1 MAMQQLDLFA
11 AFGMPS
17 VQEEQPK
24 AAAKKKAAPK
34 VEPQLVVPE
43 AKEALAPAVEEAEAI
58 EQPADEIIID
68 APEPAAPVDSFEGP
82 ADEVIVAAPA
92 PAAPIIPVE
101 TPVVFSD
108 DKIAVKIKSKVSV
121 QMPVTEQR
129 QVIVTSRPA
138 EKSIAATVVKLKSK
152 RGRKSYKEIDAELD
166 LIEVPEDEVLH
177 QKLYY
182 SITEVAKWFKV
193 NASLLRYWENE
204 FDILKPR
211 KNRKGDRLFRPED
224 IKNLQVIYYLL
235 RNRKFSIEGAKKY
248 LRNNRQQ
255 ADVHVQLAQ
264 SLTKFRSFL
273 LELKAN
279 LGS

>member
-1 MAMQQLDLFA
+1 MAIQQLDLFA
-11 AFGMPS
+11 SFQ
-17 VQEEQPK
+17 QEPPVKEELPAVEVIAAEAPQPVIET
-24 AAAKKKAAPK
+24 A
-34 VEPQLVVPE
+34 EPVLEITP
-43 AKEALAPAVEEAEAI
+43 AALAPAK
-58 EQPADEIIID
+58 
-68 APEPAAPVDSFEGP
+68 
-82 ADEVIVAAPA
+82 EVMVPPSPA
-92 PAAPIIPVE
+92 PAAEVSREEHKPI
-101 TPVVFSD
+101 VFADENISVR
-108 DKIAVKIKSKVSV
+108 IRPKVHV
-121 QMPVTEQR
+121 QQPEPR
-129 QVIVTSRPA
+129 QVITTAKP
-138 EKSIAATVVKLKSK
+138 KSK

-166 LIEVPEDEVLH
+166 LIEIPEDEVLN

-182 SITEVAKWFKV
+182 SITEVAKWFRV

-235 RNRKFSIEGAKKY
+235 RNRKFSLEGAKKY

-255 ADVHVQLAQ
+255 ADVNVQLAQ

-279 LGS
+279 LGA

>member
-1 MAMQQLDLFA
+1 MAIQQLDLFA
-11 AFGMPS
+11 GF
-17 VQEEQPK
+17 
-24 AAAKKKAAPK
+24 
-34 VEPQLVVPE
+34 
-43 AKEALAPAVEEAEAI
+43 
-58 EQPADEIIID
+58 D
-68 APEPAAPVDSFEGP
+68 APPPTQTPPENL
-82 ADEVIVAAPA
+82 PA
-92 PAAPIIPVE
+92 PEEVAVPTITPE
-101 TPVVFSD
+101 TPVVTKEADELPVTPGITGEKFD
-108 DKIAVKIKSKVSV
+108 TAARATITDQPVIFQDEKIAVKIKPKVAVQLPRPQQRPSNAAIPASV
-121 QMPVTEQR
+121 AV
-129 QVIVTSRPA
+129 RP
-138 EKSIAATVVKLKSK
+138 KSK

-166 LIEVPEDEVLH
+166 LIEVPDEEVLN
-177 QKLYY
+177 QKMYY

-235 RNRKFSIEGAKKY
+235 RNRKFSLEGAKKY

-255 ADVHVQLAQ
+255 ADVNVQLAQ

-279 LGS
+279 LGA

>member
-1 MAMQQLDLFA
+1 MGIQQLDLFA
-11 AFGMPS
+11 AFGTPPAEEKP
-17 VQEEQPK
+17 VEAKVVIAEPEQPLIVT
-24 AAAKKKAAPK
+24 PEPV
-34 VEPQLVVPE
+34 VEVQPE
-43 AKEALAPAVEEAEAI
+43 PVIPL
-58 EQPADEIIID
+58 QPAKDESL
-68 APEPAAPVDSFEGP
+68 VF
-82 ADEVIVAAPA
+82 ADENIV
-92 PAAPIIPVE
+92 
-101 TPVVFSD
+101 
-108 DKIAVKIKSKVSV
+108 VKIKPKVAV
-121 QMPVTEQR
+121 QMPKVQP
-129 QVIVTSRPA
+129 QQAIVTAPRQMVS
-138 EKSIAATVVKLKSK
+138 ETVVKIKSK

-166 LIEVPEDEVLH
+166 LVEVPDEETLN

-235 RNRKFSIEGAKKY
+235 RNRKFSLEGAKKY
-248 LRNNRQQ
+248 LRNHRQQ
-255 ADVHVQLAQ
+255 ADVNVQLAQ

-279 LGS
+279 LGA

>member
-1 MAMQQLDLFA
+1 MGMQQLDLFA
-11 AFGMPS
+11 AFDPPPVKEKPVEAKAVVAEPG
-17 VQEEQPK
+17 QPK
-24 AAAKKKAAPK
+24 IVTP
-34 VEPQLVVPE
+34 EPLIEVQPE
-43 AKEALAPAVEEAEAI
+43 PVIPISPAKEESL
-58 EQPADEIIID
+58 
-68 APEPAAPVDSFEGP
+68 
-82 ADEVIVAAPA
+82 
-92 PAAPIIPVE
+92 
-101 TPVVFSD
+101 VFSD
-108 DKIAVKIKSKVSV
+108 DKIAVKIKPKVSV
-121 QMPVTEQR
+121 QMPKPQPQQVVVTPTRKPVVET
-129 QVIVTSRPA
+129 IVKP
-138 EKSIAATVVKLKSK
+138 KSK

-166 LIEVPEDEVLH
+166 LIEVPDEETLN

-235 RNRKFSIEGAKKY
+235 RNRKFSLEGAKKY
-248 LRNNRQQ
+248 LRNHRQQ
-255 ADVHVQLAQ
+255 ADVNVQLAQ

-279 LGS
+279 LGA

>member
-1 MAMQQLDLFA
+1 MGMQQLDLFA
-11 AFGMPS
+11 SFGTPP
-17 VQEEQPK
+17 VKEK
-24 AAAKKKAAPK
+24 AEA
-34 VEPQLVVPE
+34 VVPI
-43 AKEALAPAVEEAEAI
+43 VEEANEAVI
-58 EQPADEIIID
+58 FAPGPVAEEKTIIPPPIVTEASLIFADTNIAVRIK
-68 APEPAAPVDSFEGP
+68 PKAPVSRLQTTVK
-82 ADEVIVAAPA
+82 EVV
-92 PAAPIIPVE
+92 
-101 TPVVFSD
+101 PVV
-108 DKIAVKIKSKVSV
+108 KS
-121 QMPVTEQR
+121 
-129 QVIVTSRPA
+129 
-138 EKSIAATVVKLKSK
+138 KSK

-166 LIEVPEDEVLH
+166 LIEIPDEETLN

-235 RNRKFSIEGAKKY
+235 RNRKFSLEGAKKY
-248 LRNNRQQ
+248 LRNNRHQ
-255 ADVHVQLAQ
+255 ADVNVQLAQ

-279 LGS
+279 LGA

>member
-1 MAMQQLDLFA
+1 MATQQLDLFGT
-11 AFGMPS
+11 FD
-17 VQEEQPK
+17 
-24 AAAKKKAAPK
+24 AP
-34 VEPQLVVPE
+34 P
-43 AKEALAPAVEEAEAI
+43 AKEKQAEMLPVRKEVEE
-58 EQPADEIIID
+58 PIIT
-68 APEPAAPVDSFEGP
+68 
-82 ADEVIVAAPA
+82 VAAPSLTEEEK
-92 PAAPIIPVE
+92 IE
-101 TPVVFSD
+101 TPVAATATPDQALVFSD
-108 DKIAVKIKSKVSV
+108 DKIAVKIKPKVAV
-121 QMPVTEQR
+121 QMPQPRQILTTTATTVTL
-129 QVIVTSRPA
+129 RP
-138 EKSIAATVVKLKSK
+138 KSK

-166 LIEVPEDEVLH
+166 LIEIPDEEVLN

-235 RNRKFSIEGAKKY
+235 RNRKFSLEGAKKF

-255 ADVHVQLAQ
+255 VDMNVQLAQ

-279 LGS
+279 LGA

>member
-1 MAMQQLDLFA
+1 VFVDENIAVGVKPKVHVQQ
-11 AFGMPS
+11 P
-17 VQEEQPK
+17 
-24 AAAKKKAAPK
+24 APK
-34 VEPQLVVPE
+34 QV
-43 AKEALAPAVEEAEAI
+43 
-58 EQPADEIIID
+58 
-68 APEPAAPVDSFEGP
+68 GT
-82 ADEVIVAAPA
+82 IVKP
-92 PAAPIIPVE
+92 
-101 TPVVFSD
+101 
-108 DKIAVKIKSKVSV
+108 
-121 QMPVTEQR
+121 
-129 QVIVTSRPA
+129 
-138 EKSIAATVVKLKSK
+138 KSK

-166 LIEVPEDEVLH
+166 LIEIPEDEVLN

-182 SITEVAKWFKV
+182 SITEVARWFRV

-235 RNRKFSIEGAKKY
+235 RNRKFSLEGAKKY

-255 ADVHVQLAQ
+255 ADVNVQLAQ

-279 LGS
+279 LGA

>member
-1 MAMQQLDLFA
+1 
-11 AFGMPS
+11 
-17 VQEEQPK
+17 
-24 AAAKKKAAPK
+24 
-34 VEPQLVVPE
+34 
-43 AKEALAPAVEEAEAI
+43 
-58 EQPADEIIID
+58 
-68 APEPAAPVDSFEGP
+68 
-82 ADEVIVAAPA
+82 VA
-92 PAAPIIPVE
+92 
-101 TPVVFSD
+101 
-108 DKIAVKIKSKVSV
+108 V
-121 QMPVTEQR
+121 QMPKPQSQPVTLQ
-129 QVIVTSRPA
+129 QNNS
-138 EKSIAATVVKLKSK
+138 TVAVKPKSK

-166 LIEVPEDEVLH
+166 LVEVPEDEVLQ
-177 QKLYY
+177 QKMYY

-235 RNRKFSIEGAKKY
+235 RNRKFSLEGAKKY

-255 ADVHVQLAQ
+255 ADVNIQLAQ

-279 LGS
+279 LGT

>member
-1 MAMQQLDLFA
+1 MPMQQLDLFGS
-11 AFGMPS
+11 FEP
-17 VQEEQPK
+17 PK
-24 AAAKKKAAPK
+24 
-34 VEPQLVVPE
+34 EPQQKNVVAEPVAEITPE
-43 AKEALAPAVEEAEAI
+43 LKEEIVVAEEETPETVGEVLAT
-58 EQPADEIIID
+58 QPD
-68 APEPAAPVDSFEGP
+68 
-82 ADEVIVAAPA
+82 VIVSDRL
-92 PAAPIIPVE
+92 IFV
-101 TPVVFSD
+101 D
-108 DKIAVKIKSKVSV
+108 DKIKVKIKPKVA
-121 QMPVTEQR
+121 
-129 QVIVTSRPA
+129 VIEEPKQA
-138 EKSIAATVVKLKSK
+138 LVVKMPGK
-152 RGRKSYKEIDAELD
+152 RGRKSYREIDAEVD
-166 LIEVPEDEVLH
+166 LIEVPEDEVLD

-224 IKNLQVIYYLL
+224 VRNLKVIFYLL

-248 LRNNRQQ
+248 LRNNRKQV
-255 ADVHVQLAQ
+255 DNNLHIIE

>member
-1 MAMQQLDLFA
+1 MAIQQLDMFA
-11 AFGMPS
+11 AFNAP
-17 VQEEQPK
+17 VKEQAQENIPVAEEPI
-24 AAAKKKAAPK
+24 ASAIETIVAEAP
-34 VEPQLVVPE
+34 VVPAE
-43 AKEALAPAVEEAEAI
+43 SEPFVSEEPGYIAPSIASPSSPLIFV
-58 EQPADEIIID
+58 
-68 APEPAAPVDSFEGP
+68 
-82 ADEVIVAAPA
+82 
-92 PAAPIIPVE
+92 
-101 TPVVFSD
+101 D
-108 DKIAVKIKSKVSV
+108 DKIGIKIKSGVAV
-121 QMPVTEQR
+121 QMPKPPSQ
-129 QVIVTSRPA
+129 PA
-138 EKSIAATVVKLKSK
+138 AVQQNNAMVAVKPKSK

-166 LIEVPEDEVLH
+166 LVEVPEDEVLQ
-177 QKLYY
+177 QKMYY

-235 RNRKFSIEGAKKY
+235 RNRKFSLEGAKKY

-255 ADVHVQLAQ
+255 ADVNIQLAQ

-279 LGS
+279 LGT

>member
-1 MAMQQLDLFA
+1 MAIQQLDLFA
-11 AFGMPS
+11 AFQPPS
-17 VQEEQPK
+17 PVEEKLPEPEPVVEIMAEPVADIPETVMEEPAQHAIVLEPMVVDE
-24 AAAKKKAAPK
+24 APEQT
-34 VEPQLVVPE
+34 VAIDEVSS
-43 AKEALAPAVEEAEAI
+43 PAVI
-58 EQPADEIIID
+58 FQN
-68 APEPAAPVDSFEGP
+68 DS
-82 ADEVIVAAPA
+82 
-92 PAAPIIPVE
+92 
-101 TPVVFSD
+101 
-108 DKIAVKIKSKVSV
+108 IAVKVKPKVSV
-121 QMPVTEQR
+121 PAPVALKAKE
-129 QVIVTSRPA
+129 
-138 EKSIAATVVKLKSK
+138 TVAVKPKSK
-152 RGRKSYKEIDAELD
+152 RGRKSYREIDAELD

-177 QKLYY
+177 QKMYY

-204 FDILKPR
+204 FDVLKPR

-255 ADVHVQLAQ
+255 ADVNVQLAQ

-279 LGS
+279 LGA